1 MFIQKVHSSLE
12 KEASQIT
19 RVWSARSQAW
29 VPSLRW
35 SDRRQGALYAG
46 KISAW
51 GEPRHDLVAAIGA
64 GFSRSVAWLR
74 PCCAARELGIPRSFF
89 CQQVT
94 HVKDRERFRTLDPGI
109 GRLPQTTRAP
119 ENAKNPSWAQTSEI
133 GHFQSSAIGIKKR
146 KNS

>member
-1 MFIQKVHSSLE
+1 MCLETKLLFKIRIYVWYTLCDVYPKGSFITGKGSFVDHPCLIC
-12 KEASQIT
+12 KEQ
-19 RVWSARSQAW
+19 
-29 VPSLRW
+29 
-35 SDRRQGALYAG
+35 
-46 KISAW
+46 
-51 GEPRHDLVAAIGA
+51 LVAAIGA